1 MRTREDLEIDKDNRF
16 LVKEWEAEAAQQEI
30 DRLESQA
37 ALARAAG
44 RISDFYNE
52 LLSSN
57 TMQFYKSLRPQGTV
71 NEFDNEFDDFNS
83 SEMEELE
90 EAMAE

>member
-1 MRTREDLEIDKDNRF
+1 MRTREELEIDKDNRF
-16 LVKEWEAEAAQQEI
+16 LVKEWQAE
-30 DRLESQA
+30 A

-44 RISDFYNE
+44 RISEFNE

-83 SEMEELE
+83 SEIEELE